1 VAKMMVKSSN
11 QKMRLIQVI
20 HVAKGQLGM
29 DDDTYR
35 NMLKQLTQKDST
47 KQLTV
52 PQLNRVIAHLQGLG
66 FKIQSKAN
74 PKQVAAKD
82 PQSQKIRALWREL
95 HEIGQV
101 NDPSEAALSKYVK
114 RITSIESLAW
124 LNTEQASQ
132 VIETL
137 KKWLSRVETEQT
149 A

>member
-1 VAKMMVKSSN
+1 MTTVKSDS
-11 QKMRLIQVI
+11 KPRLIQLI

-137 KKWLSRVETEQT
+137 KKWLSRVEAKQT

>member
-1 VAKMMVKSSN
+1 MPSKTDSKL
-11 QKMRLIQVI
+11 RLIQLI
-20 HVAKGQLGM
+20 HIGKSQLQL

-35 NMLKQLTQKDST
+35 NMLKQPTQKEST

-52 PQLNRVIAHLQGLG
+52 AQLNRVIAHLQGLG

-95 HEIGQV
+95 HDLGHV
-101 NDPSEAALSKYVK
+101 VDNSEVALSAYVK
-114 RITSIESLAW
+114 RITGIESLAW
-124 LNTEQASQ
+124 LSTPQASQ

-137 KKWLSRVETEQT
+137 KSWLNRLEVKAVQ
-149 A
+149 

>member
-1 VAKMMVKSSN
+1 MVKSSN

-47 KQLTV
+47 KQLTIG
-52 PQLNRVIAHLQGLG
+52 QLSRIITHLQGLG
-66 FKIQSKAN
+66 FKIQSKTKS
-74 PKQVAAKD
+74 KQVAPQD
-82 PQSQKIRALWREL
+82 PQSQKIRALWRNL
-95 HEIGQV
+95 HEVGQV

-137 KKWLSRVETEQT
+137 KKWLSRVEAKQT